1 MRNWCNRSEWEVTG
15 VSIPVF
21 IRWRKSYFLDCFQ
34 ALLFIV
40 LLYMQNLHC
49 KLSLGKPL
57 LEVCWFYMVIAQIAL
72 EPPPPLCQT
81 RKRGKKVPQTIL
93 ASPYLLPQPNVGKKC
108 PKQSW
113 QAFTPLPL
121 KGNAH
126 METHFEKGFPLDG
139 VISSTPYNCIG
150 YTHILYHN
158 VI

>member
-72 EPPPPLCQT
+72 EPPPPSV
-81 RKRGKKVPQTIL
+81 KRE
-93 ASPYLLPQPNVGKKC
+93 NVGKKC
-108 PKQSW
+108 PKPYW
-113 QAFTPLPL
+113 QALTYYPSQMWEKSAPNNPGKPLHPLPL
-121 KGNAH
+121 TDNAH